1 MLMYDFC
8 NTIEN
13 DVKVHVMAS
22 VLISDYSVALSDFFS
37 KYRFRQSSYVASL
50 FFRVSKNMVQRV
62 KHMLA
67 IFSTT
72 QDMV

>member
-13 DVKVHVMAS
+13 DVKVQVMAS
-22 VLISDYSVALSDFFS
+22 VLISDYLVALSDFFS
-37 KYRFRQSSYVASL
+37 NIDSVISHVASL

-67 IFSTT
+67 IFSMT

>member
-22 VLISDYSVALSDFFS
+22 VLISDYSLALSDFFLEIS
-37 KYRFRQSSYVASL
+37 IPSFL
-50 FFRVSKNMVQRV
+50 M
-62 KHMLA
+62 
-67 IFSTT
+67 
-72 QDMV
+72 

>member
-13 DVKVHVMAS
+13 DVKGNVMAS
-22 VLISDYSVALSDFFS
+22 VLISDYLVALSDFFS
-37 KYRFRQSSYVASL
+37 NIDSVISHVASL

-67 IFSTT
+67 IFSMT

>member
-13 DVKVHVMAS
+13 DVKVQVMAS
-22 VLISDYSVALSDFFS
+22 VLISDYLVALSDFFS
-37 KYRFRQSSYVASL
+37 NIDSVISHVASL

>member
-22 VLISDYSVALSDFFS
+22 VLISDYLVALSDFFS
-37 KYRFRQSSYVASL
+37 NIDSVISHVASL

-67 IFSTT
+67 ISSTT